1 MPANLTPQ
9 YRKAEEAYRRAT
21 SAEEE
26 LAALEAML
34 AEMPKHKGTEKLQS
48 DIKQKV
54 SKARKELQAERR
66 RGRRAAGI
74 RILRQGAGT
83 AVLLGGPNSGKSQLV
98 CSLSRAHPEVASY
111 PFTTRTP
118 TPAMMPWQDV
128 MVQLIDTPP
137 ITADYFDSYMHGV
150 IRAADLALLLVDL
163 GSDDGI
169 PHCQEVLDKLAGT
182 KTRLGRDSRLDEHD
196 IGLSFTQTLLV
207 PNKIDLPEAAGRL
220 ELLHELVPLDFSE
233 YPVSAQQG
241 TGLDKL
247 REAIYDS
254 LDVIR
259 VYTKMP
265 SAKRPDMQRPYTV
278 RRDGTV
284 FDVAEQIHKDFIE
297 QFKFARVWGSHVHDG
312 TVVKGEHVLSDKDV
326 VEIHV

>member
-9 YRKAEEAYRRAT
+9 YRKAEEAYRRST

-66 RGRRAAGI
+66 RGRRAVGI

-98 CSLSRAHPEVASY
+98 RSLSRAHPEVAPY

-128 MVQLIDTPP
+128 MIQLIDTPP
-137 ITADYFDSYMHGV
+137 ITADYFDSFMHGV

-163 GSDDGI
+163 GSDDGTA
-169 PHCQEVLDKLAGT
+169 HCQEVLAKLEGT
-182 KTRLGRDSRLDEHD
+182 KTRLGRVSRLDEHD

-220 ELLHELVPLDFSE
+220 ELLHELVALDFPE

-241 TGLDKL
+241 TGLDNL

-284 FDVAEQIHKDFIE
+284 LDVAEQIHNDFIE
-297 QFKFARVWGSHVHDG
+297 QFKFARVWGSHVHDA
-312 TVVKGEHVLSDKDV
+312 TVVKGDHVLYDKDV

>member
-1 MPANLTPQ
+1 MSANLTPQ
-9 YRKAEEAYRRAT
+9 YHKAEEAYRRAT

-34 AEMPKHKGTEKLQS
+34 VQIPKHKGTEKLQS

-54 SKARKELQAERR
+54 SKARKDLQTERR
-66 RGRRAAGI
+66 RGRRAPGV
-74 RILRQGAGT
+74 RIVRQGAGT
-83 AVLLGGPNSGKSQLV
+83 AALLGGPNAGKSQLV
-98 CSLSRAHPEVASY
+98 SSLSRAHPEVAPY

-118 TPAMMPWQDV
+118 SPGMMPWQDV

-137 ITADYFDSYMHGV
+137 ITADYFEPYMYGL
-150 IRAADLALLLVDL
+150 IRGADLALLLVDL

-169 PHCQEVLDKLAGT
+169 TQCQEVLDKLAGT
-182 KTRLGRDSRLDEHD
+182 KTQLGRTSHLDEHD
-196 IGLSFTQTLLV
+196 IGLSFTQTYIV
-207 PNKIDLPEAAGRL
+207 PNKIDLDEAAERL
-220 ELLHELVPLDFSE
+220 ALLHELLPLDFPE
-233 YPVSAQQG
+233 YVVSASEG
-241 TGLDKL
+241 TGLDQL
-247 REAIYDS
+247 REAIYNS

-259 VYTKMP
+259 VYTKLP
-265 SAKRPDMQRPYTV
+265 SAKQPDFARPYTV

-284 FDVAEQIHKDFIE
+284 HDVAEQIHNDFIE

-312 TVVKGEHVLSDKDV
+312 TVVKGDHVLYDKDV

>member
-98 CSLSRAHPEVASY
+98 RSLSRAHPEVASY

-137 ITADYFDSYMHGV
+137 VTTDYFDSYMHGV
-150 IRAADLALLLVDL
+150 IRAADIALLLVDL
-163 GSDDGI
+163 GSDDGTAQ
-169 PHCQEVLDKLAGT
+169 CQEVLDKLEGT
-182 KTRLGRDSRLDEHD
+182 KTRLGRVSRLDEHD
-196 IGLSFTQTLLV
+196 TGLSFTQTLLV

-220 ELLHELVPLDFSE
+220 ELLHELVALDFPE
-233 YPVSAQQG
+233 YSVSAEEG
-241 TGLDKL
+241 TGLDNL

-284 FDVAEQIHKDFIE
+284 LDVAEQIHNDFIE

-312 TVVKGEHVLSDKDV
+312 TVVKGEHVLYDKDV
-326 VEIHV
+326 IEIHV